1 MRKRLIVLLLFCFVI
16 LTGCFS
22 DPVQDDLLQY
32 VNSELTKAHELERTA
47 ISAFESVAGA
57 NFTNDQ
63 ALYDALQN
71 EVIPN
76 YEKFLD
82 ELNSVDIETEELK
95 ELHDLYIEGANT
107 QMEAFLLI
115 VTALETQDQSQI
127 EEANEMLE
135 KGKKQITDY
144 NNKIRQLAEDHN
156 VTLDEEEN

>member
-1 MRKRLIVLLLFCFVI
+1 MRKRLIVILLFCFVI

-32 VNSELTKAHELERTA
+32 VNSELTTAHKLERTA
-47 ISAFESVAGA
+47 ITAFESVAGT

-76 YEKFLD
+76 YEKFLN

-115 VTALETQDQSQI
+115 VTALEKQDQSLI
-127 EEANEMLE
+127 EEANKLLE

-144 NNKIRQLAEDHN
+144 NNKIRQLAKDHN
-156 VTLDEEEN
+156 VTLEEEEN